1 MESCVASSN
10 MPSPHRPIHHTPP
23 PPAYPSTPIK
33 VNLAEEDVPTVASA
47 IKYFFSQ
54 LAEPLFT
61 ADLYAQFLDAGRESC
76 AETK

>member
-1 MESCVASSN
+1 
-10 MPSPHRPIHHTPP
+10 
-23 PPAYPSTPIK
+23 